1 MVTFQ
6 QQAGMLV
13 FFQKKVRENTC
24 NVLLYV
30 LNYTSRSPVLKED
43 LQLRP
48 TEFNSRYM
56 HLSTEKGESFP

>member
-24 NVLLYV
+24 NVLPYI